1 MSFSVAQRGRN
12 KLSRRLRRRVNLGR
26 GRGVKP
32 LHLGLNQA
40 GGSSDSRVSYLSY
53 KLFFIFYH
61 PAKWYVHAFVR
72 DPFPRKLEKIVG
84 NLLYPFILR
93 VYPYAYPTSDRQE
106 FLLSERYSA
115 FEILSRL
122 GEGKDE
128 RWKKGGKRER
138 RGVEFSFGIERKWSV
153 MSEDTGE
160 KLSRLNCS
168 RVRFFVISRGSKA
181 RRGEEVITAVAFV
194 ALSTNDSWKGDEGER
209 GEEEKAAF
217 ARTRRPIERKFIRRL
232 NV

>member
-1 MSFSVAQRGRN
+1 MVRTCVCRGS
-12 KLSRRLRRRVNLGR
+12 KSR
-26 GRGVKP
+26 
-32 LHLGLNQA
+32 
-40 GGSSDSRVSYLSY
+40 
-53 KLFFIFYH
+53 
-61 PAKWYVHAFVR
+61 
-72 DPFPRKLEKIVG
+72 PFPSKVG
-84 NLLYPFILR
+84 KNRWKSALSIYSC

-128 RWKKGGKRER
+128 RWKKGSKRER

-160 KLSRLNCS
+160 KSSRLNCS
-168 RVRFFVISRGSKA
+168 RVRFFVISRSSKTK
-181 RRGEEVITAVAFV
+181 RGEEVITAVGFV

-209 GEEEKAAF
+209 E
-217 ARTRRPIERKFIRRL
+217 RRGREGCL
-232 NV
+232 CSHT

>member
-1 MSFSVAQRGRN
+1 MAQRGRN

-61 PAKWYVHAFVR
+61 PAKWYVHAFVAAPSR

-138 RGVEFSFGIERKWSV
+138 RAVEFSFGIERKWSV

-209 GEEEKAAF
+209 E
-217 ARTRRPIERKFIRRL
+217 RRGREGCL
-232 NV
+232 CSHT

>member
-1 MSFSVAQRGRN
+1 MSPIYHTNFSSFFTIQPNGTYMRLYAT
-12 KLSRRLRRRVNLGR
+12 LSLESW
-26 GRGVKP
+26 KS
-32 LHLGLNQA
+32 A
-40 GGSSDSRVSYLSY
+40 LSIY
-53 KLFFIFYH
+53 SC
-61 PAKWYVHAFVR
+61 
-72 DPFPRKLEKIVG
+72 
-84 NLLYPFILR
+84 

-168 RVRFFVISRGSKA
+168 RVRFFVISRSSKTK
-181 RRGEEVITAVAFV
+181 RGEEVITAVGFV
-194 ALSTNDSWKGDEGER
+194 ALSANDSWKGDEGER

>member
-1 MSFSVAQRGRN
+1 MR
-12 KLSRRLRRRVNLGR
+12 LSRLQVAILSLESWKKSLEICFIHLFLRL
-26 GRGVKP
+26 
-32 LHLGLNQA
+32 
-40 GGSSDSRVSYLSY
+40 SIRVSN
-53 KLFFIFYH
+53 F
-61 PAKWYVHAFVR
+61 
-72 DPFPRKLEKIVG
+72 
-84 NLLYPFILR
+84 
-93 VYPYAYPTSDRQE
+93 RQARIPP
-106 FLLSERYSA
+106 LRYSA

-168 RVRFFVISRGSKA
+168 RVRFFVISRSSKTK
-181 RRGEEVITAVAFV
+181 RGEEVITAVGFV

>member
-1 MSFSVAQRGRN
+1 M
-12 KLSRRLRRRVNLGR
+12 
-26 GRGVKP
+26 
-32 LHLGLNQA
+32 
-40 GGSSDSRVSYLSY
+40 
-53 KLFFIFYH
+53 
-61 PAKWYVHAFVR
+61 VR
-72 DPFPRKLEKIVG
+72 TCVCTRPFPSKVG
-84 NLLYPFILR
+84 KNRWKSALSIYSC

-138 RGVEFSFGIERKWSV
+138 RAVEFSFGIERKWSV

-209 GEEEKAAF
+209 E
-217 ARTRRPIERKFIRRL
+217 RRGREGCL
-232 NV
+232 CSHT

>member
-1 MSFSVAQRGRN
+1 MVRTCVCRGS
-12 KLSRRLRRRVNLGR
+12 KSR
-26 GRGVKP
+26 
-32 LHLGLNQA
+32 
-40 GGSSDSRVSYLSY
+40 
-53 KLFFIFYH
+53 
-61 PAKWYVHAFVR
+61 
-72 DPFPRKLEKIVG
+72 PFPSKVG
-84 NLLYPFILR
+84 KNRWKSALSIYSC

-181 RRGEEVITAVAFV
+181 RRGEEVITAVGFV

-209 GEEEKAAF
+209 E
-217 ARTRRPIERKFIRRL
+217 RRGREGCL
-232 NV
+232 CSHT